1 MRTLNQ
7 DDFNYYKLINH
18 PLTLIHSDWIT
29 ELTGVSRLCYRN
41 LIENNATRSQLNNVL
56 KMKFQ
61 LITESMEDFFVDKNK
76 LVYQIIGKAKIMA
89 ISGALFEMKCPDYL
103 FSGHYREHLINEL
116 GYENVKQLSFFWKDG
131 DGRAEYTNTNFCD
144 KLLTYG
150 SGNLEYIFR
159 NEPLWEIV
167 KYLLPKG
174 GEIKANNIDENFL
187 NRLNRTLSPYEAL

>member
-1 MRTLNQ
+1 MRILNQ

-29 ELTGVSRLCYRN
+29 ELTGISRLCYRN

-61 LITESMEDFFVDKNK
+61 LITENMEDFFVDKSK
-76 LVYQIIGKAKIMA
+76 LVYQIIGKAKILA

-103 FSGHYREHLINEL
+103 FSGHYREHLINEM

-131 DGRAEYTNTNFCD
+131 DSGAEYTNTNFCE

-150 SGNLEYIFR
+150 SGNLEYIFC

-167 KYLLPKG
+167 KYLLPKS